1 MTRAKR
7 SLDVLIAED
16 SPTQA
21 EQLRFLL
28 EAEGHRVRVAA
39 HGRMALEA
47 AGAHPPDVLIT
58 DIVMPD
64 MDGYELCKA
73 IKSDDA
79 LAGVPV
85 ILLTALDSIV
95 DIARGLACG
104 ADNFIR
110 KPYDPDLLIERI
122 ESLLRN
128 RELRKQGTTELGLE
142 IYLAGERHV
151 ITSGREQML
160 DLLIS
165 TYEEAIKANEEVKRR
180 EHEVRCLNEALEQRA
195 EALEAA
201 NKELETFSY
210 SVSHDLRAPL
220 RVIDGYSAILQEEYA
235 SGLGG
240 EGGRLLDT
248 VRESVQRMSRL
259 IEHLLEF
266 SRLTKQSMNRARCD
280 MTAMARHAFDELRDE
295 LRIAAGGA
303 SVAGP
308 PEFIL
313 DALPDAYGDPELIRQ
328 VWVNLISNAIKYSSR
343 REQPMIR
350 VSARTSGGECVY
362 RVEDNGAGFDM
373 RQAGKLF
380 TVFQRLHRADEFP
393 GSGAGL
399 AIAQRIVER
408 HGGRIWARAEVD
420 RGATFEF
427 ALPAADAQA

>member
-1 MTRAKR
+1 MARSKR

-47 AGAHPPDVLIT
+47 ARTHTPDVLIT

-64 MDGYELCKA
+64 MDGYELCRA
-73 IKSDDA
+73 IKADDA

-85 ILLTALDSIV
+85 ILLTALDSII

-110 KPYDPDLLIERI
+110 KPYDPDALIERI

-128 RELRKQGTTELGLE
+128 RELRKESKTQLGLE
-142 IYLAGERHV
+142 IYLAGERHF

-165 TYEEAIKANEEVKRR
+165 TYEEAIKTNDELKRR
-180 EHEVRCLNEALEQRA
+180 EQEVRRLNEDLQQRA
-195 EALEAA
+195 AALEAA
-201 NKELETFSY
+201 NHELESFSY

-220 RVIDGYSAILQEEYA
+220 RVIDGYSAILQEEHA
-235 SGLGG
+235 SALGD
-240 EGGRLLDT
+240 EAGRMLGT
-248 VRESVQRMSRL
+248 VRESAQRMSRL
-259 IEHLLEF
+259 IEQLLEF
-266 SRLTKQSMNRARCD
+266 SRLTRQSMSRARCD
-280 MTAMARHAFDELRDE
+280 MTAMARRAFDELRDE
-295 LRIAAGGA
+295 RRIASSDAT
-303 SVAGP
+303 P
-308 PEFIL
+308 PEFLL
-313 DALPDAYGDPELIRQ
+313 DVLPDAFADPALIRQ
-328 VWVNLISNAIKYSSR
+328 VWVNLIANAIKYSSR
-343 REQPMIR
+343 REQPVIR
-350 VSARTSGGECVY
+350 VSGRTSGDECVY
-362 RVEDNGAGFDM
+362 SVEDNGAGFDM
-373 RQAGKLF
+373 LLADKLF
-380 TVFQRLHRADEFP
+380 AVFQRLHRADEFP
-393 GSGAGL
+393 GTGAGL
-399 AIAQRIVER
+399 AISQRIVMR

-427 ALPAADAQA
+427 ALPCADAQA